1 LTCAAREPA
10 AAHRTREACRLVGAT
25 LLPSI
30 AASNGNM
37 PDPFNA
43 NLRPHEILR
52 RSQRASRVT
61 RPMPATASFPRPVRD
76 PDRLVDSSTDR
87 SDAPCDYEQH
97 DPDVVALTN
106 GGSTRRRTIDES
118 PPTGRSAHRQALELL
133 MTTKA
138 AFNAED
144 WSVVTNAPF
153 LTAML
158 VIAADRGGTV
168 REAMAISRAYAD
180 ARKEPSGELLQ
191 AVLST
196 PPAIDPATAPRTPED
211 LRREAPATLRQ
222 AVGILERHATEDEV
236 IAYKR
241 FVFSL
246 ADTVAR
252 AHREGGFLGLGG
264 TEISDH
270 EQEALDEIAA
280 IFDEAQSA

>member
-1 LTCAAREPA
+1 
-10 AAHRTREACRLVGAT
+10 
-25 LLPSI
+25 
-30 AASNGNM
+30 
-37 PDPFNA
+37 
-43 NLRPHEILR
+43 
-52 RSQRASRVT
+52 
-61 RPMPATASFPRPVRD
+61 
-76 PDRLVDSSTDR
+76 
-87 SDAPCDYEQH
+87 
-97 DPDVVALTN
+97 
-106 GGSTRRRTIDES
+106 
-118 PPTGRSAHRQALELL
+118 

-168 REAMAISRAYAD
+168 RESMALSRAYVD
-180 ARKEPSGELLQ
+180 ARKQGGGELLE
-191 AVLST
+191 AVLAA

-211 LRREAPATLRQ
+211 LRREAPSTLRR

-236 IAYKR
+236 VAYKR

-264 TEISDH
+264 TEVSEH

-280 IFDEAQSA
+280 IFDEPQRT

>member
-1 LTCAAREPA
+1 
-10 AAHRTREACRLVGAT
+10 
-25 LLPSI
+25 
-30 AASNGNM
+30 M
-37 PDPFNA
+37 
-43 NLRPHEILR
+43 
-52 RSQRASRVT
+52 
-61 RPMPATASFPRPVRD
+61 
-76 PDRLVDSSTDR
+76 
-87 SDAPCDYEQH
+87 
-97 DPDVVALTN
+97 
-106 GGSTRRRTIDES
+106 
-118 PPTGRSAHRQALELL
+118 GRSAHRQALELL

-168 REAMAISRAYAD
+168 RESIAISRAYAG
-180 ARKEPSGELLQ
+180 AREQPSGELLQ
-191 AVLST
+191 AILST

-211 LRREAPATLRQ
+211 VRSEAPATLRQ
-222 AVGILERHATEDEV
+222 AIAILERHATEDEV

-252 AHREGGFLGLGG
+252 AHREGGFLGIGG

-270 EQEALDEIAA
+270 EQDALDEIAA